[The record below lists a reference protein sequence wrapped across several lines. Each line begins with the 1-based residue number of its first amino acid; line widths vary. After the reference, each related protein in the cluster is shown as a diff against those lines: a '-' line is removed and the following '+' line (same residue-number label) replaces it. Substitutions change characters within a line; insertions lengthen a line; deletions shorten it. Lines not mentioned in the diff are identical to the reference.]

1 MEFKPAYAVAALIII
16 FAALFF
22 IGSGA
27 PPKQEDKTQIAKQLF
42 MKAVS
47 LGENTSSYQ
56 YSYMETNDGFPENYT
71 LSSDGV
77 NSAVAIDSPLSN
89 KKIYFMQNDTILCIT
104 YLKNQS
110 CSSVA
115 DVNETKRY
123 VSYMK
128 NRLFDKDRISAAM
141 LDNEYKINH
150 SIMVFSPTM
159 IEKQL
164 LGGKAC
170 TEISFAIDYSNITL
184 QEMSRFGIA
193 QGSPTYFEGK
203 ECINNET
210 GVIYEY
216 NFNYTFPGKVHEF
229 GFLLNGI
236 DFIYKTP
243 VTPPELAGD
252 AVSAMYDE
260 SSYKRDLMACYLKA
274 GEEKEKCIAL
284 LAQELKSKELC
295 GYVGM
300 RRDRCLVSLIPV
312 SGDSTICPTILT
324 AEFKDDCYIE
334 MAGFSKNES
343 WCSQVQDST
352 KNRFCLNV
360 SQPAPPA
367 LPNENTTVEEPAAN
381 NTEPMPEK
389 VQAIFDGLDN
399 STTIGTN
406 VTNETTGSE

>member
-1 MEFKPAYAVAALIII
+1 MEIKPAYAVAALIIV
-16 FAALFF
+16 FVALFL

-27 PPKQEDKTQIAKQLF
+27 PPKQEDKAQTAKELF
-42 MKAVS
+42 LKAVT
-47 LGENTSSYQ
+47 LGENASSYL
-56 YSYMETNDGFPENYT
+56 YSYGEINDGFPENYT

-89 KKIYFMQNDTILCIT
+89 KIVYFLQNDTILCIT

-110 CSSVA
+110 CASVA
-115 DVNETKRY
+115 DVNETTRY
-123 VSYMK
+123 VSSMK
-128 NRLFDKDRISAAM
+128 MRLFDNDRIRAAM

-150 SIMVFSPTM
+150 SMMTFSPAM
-159 IEKQL
+159 IEKQFQ
-164 LGGKAC
+164 GGKTC
-170 TEISFAIDYSNITL
+170 TEIGFAIDYSNITI

-216 NFNYTFPGKVHEF
+216 SFNYTFQKKVHES

-236 DFIYKTP
+236 DFSYKTP

-252 AVSAMYDE
+252 AISTMYDE
-260 SSYKRDLMACYLKA
+260 GSYKRDLMACYLKSN
-274 GEEKEKCIAL
+274 EDKEKCIAV

-295 GYVGM
+295 EYAGT

-312 SGDSTICPTILT
+312 SGDSAICQTILT
-324 AEFKDDCYIE
+324 PEFKDDCYIE

-343 WCSQVQDST
+343 WCGQVQDST
-352 KNRFCLNV
+352 KNKFCLNV

-381 NTEPMPEK
+381 NTEPLPKE
-389 VQAIFDGLDN
+389 VQEIFNSLDN
-399 STTIGTN
+399 STKVSTN
-406 VTNETTGSE
+406 VTNGTTGSG